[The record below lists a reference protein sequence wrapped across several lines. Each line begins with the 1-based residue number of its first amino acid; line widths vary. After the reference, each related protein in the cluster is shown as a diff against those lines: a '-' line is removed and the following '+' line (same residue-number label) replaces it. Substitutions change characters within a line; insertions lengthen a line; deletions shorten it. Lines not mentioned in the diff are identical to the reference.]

1 MERGYAGVGIDE
13 IGAAVGISGPAV
25 YRHVAGKE
33 QLLTEI
39 ALNWLDE
46 ITTRIQSVRDT
57 HLSGVKIDPEEQ
69 HRRVLQT
76 GVDYCLATIP
86 HLTVVLRYV
95 HPGIEHEAFAPRA
108 LTESLPEETVQTGLD
123 EARSFAVERFARM
136 RDTLAHSL
144 RHFNPSMPQQSM
156 SVYTRAAAALVLGAA
171 SSDRDISHSARS
183 NALVMAAMRLLRT
196 PLIEGEM
203 SIIKND
209 VPGWSRASRREQILR
224 TAVRMFRERGYGG
237 VSMADIAGEVGIT
250 ASASYRHFVS
260 KDDLLATAMLR
271 TANRFVSGL
280 GESLLSAHSADQA
293 MTNMLHRYVMDT
305 LADRDMAL
313 VTGRERFHLAE
324 EPRAELHRLE
334 RVVFDEWSL
343 ALAALRPEYS
353 PAERDLLIAA
363 AHRVIVE
370 MAYAWG
376 NASADSL
383 ENMLFRMA
391 QSILGVGQPVSA
403 GEAA

>member
-1 MERGYAGVGIDE
+1 
-13 IGAAVGISGPAV
+13 
-25 YRHVAGKE
+25 
-33 QLLTEI
+33 
-39 ALNWLDE
+39 
-46 ITTRIQSVRDT
+46 
-57 HLSGVKIDPEEQ
+57 
-69 HRRVLQT
+69 
-76 GVDYCLATIP
+76 
-86 HLTVVLRYV
+86 
-95 HPGIEHEAFAPRA
+95 
-108 LTESLPEETVQTGLD
+108 
-123 EARSFAVERFARM
+123 
-136 RDTLAHSL
+136 
-144 RHFNPSMPQQSM
+144 
-156 SVYTRAAAALVLGAA
+156 
-171 SSDRDISHSARS
+171 
-183 NALVMAAMRLLRT
+183 
-196 PLIEGEM
+196 M